1 MQPRRPAPGGPGS
14 RRSTARPAAPAK
26 KNNLP
31 LFLGLGGGALVF
43 LIVLAVVLGGGGTP
57 AAREVAADVGKP
69 KPPPPPKK
77 PDVSHLEA
85 EGKAK
90 LSAGSDKI
98 RPRLSPDP
106 SAPRERVWADLEEGL
121 KLLNAGLAAY
131 KKAAEV
137 AGKTYETADA
147 EKLRRQGIKL
157 LCTDLEKEAQAACDK
172 GLKLIQDCQALMTQ
186 QETPTDAERS
196 KLAGDLES
204 GKKLIETGMGLF
216 DRSYQVSEHTFDTNK
231 YGQALKMARMKLL
244 ELKK

>member
-1 MQPRRPAPGGPGS
+1 
-14 RRSTARPAAPAK
+14 
-26 KNNLP
+26 L
-31 LFLGLGGGALVF
+31 LLLIILVVVFGGGSKPTSR
-43 LIVLAVVLGGGGTP
+43 AV
-57 AAREVAADVGKP
+57 ADTVEKP

-90 LSAGSDKI
+90 LSAGTDKL
-98 RPRLSPDP
+98 RPRLTPDP
-106 SAPRERVWADLEEGL
+106 SAPRDRVWADLEEGL
-121 KLLNAGLAAY
+121 KLINAGLAAY
-131 KKAAEV
+131 QKAAEL
-137 AGKTYETADA
+137 AGKSYETSDA

-186 QETPTDAERS
+186 KEAPTDAERA

-204 GKKLIETGMGLF
+204 GKKLIETGMGLY